1 MRSSE
6 PRSSRS
12 ILDST
17 TTSSSTVRRAE
28 VSAAFT
34 AEPYDGMDFLPYF
47 GDVIVE
53 LPDLQYL
60 VTVDE
65 EELWYDDRIF
75 RFENLV
81 SSGEGRRFR
90 SRCRLATPPTWRCC
104 TGVVHVGHDEQA
116 QRSSMHAMTFDSS
129 EPEASRS

>member
-17 TTSSSTVRRAE
+17 TTNSSTVRHAE

-47 GDVIVE
+47 EDVIVE

-65 EELWYDDRIF
+65 EELWFDDRIF
-75 RFENLV
+75 RFEDLV
-81 SSGEGRRFR
+81 SSGEGRRFPEL
-90 SRCRLATPPTWRCC
+90 SSAGDASDLPVLYWCC
-104 TGVVHVGHDEQA
+104 TRRA
-116 QRSSMHAMTFDSS
+116 R
-129 EPEASRS
+129 